1 MVITLSDE
9 DVITL
14 RGLVKDHLPAL
25 KFEVVRTRGKEILE
39 VLEKRQE
46 LCERLLVLLD
56 QPSN

>member
-14 RGLVKDHLPAL
+14 RGLVSDHLPEL
-25 KFEVVRTRGKEILE
+25 KFEVARTHGKEIRE

-56 QPSN
+56 GPSD